1 MKAMYQKLVLRLRL
15 LLMNDFLK
23 FIISGVLS
31 VIIEFFILIL
41 LVETFKVNYL
51 VANTLSFIITNI
63 FNYLLSRLWVF
74 GKSNRRI
81 RYELLL
87 FFSTTSIGLIINQ
100 IVMWL
105 MVDNYHFNYKLAK
118 LLAIIIV
125 VLWNFWSKKFL
136 VFTNKIKKQDV
147 EA

>member
-1 MKAMYQKLVLRLRL
+1 MQTLYQKLIQRLQL
-15 LLMNDFLK
+15 LLTNDFLK

-31 VIIEFFILIL
+31 VCIEFFILIV
-41 LVETFKVNYL
+41 LVESFHVNYL
-51 VANTLSFIITNI
+51 IANTVSFIITNI

-74 GKSNRRI
+74 GKSDRRI

-87 FFSTTSIGLIINQ
+87 FFSTTTVGLLINQ
-100 IVMWL
+100 LIMWL
-105 MVDNYHFNYKLAK
+105 MVDVYVVNYKMAK
-118 LLAIIIV
+118 LAAIVIV

-136 VFTNKIKKQDV
+136 VFTNKIKKQNV